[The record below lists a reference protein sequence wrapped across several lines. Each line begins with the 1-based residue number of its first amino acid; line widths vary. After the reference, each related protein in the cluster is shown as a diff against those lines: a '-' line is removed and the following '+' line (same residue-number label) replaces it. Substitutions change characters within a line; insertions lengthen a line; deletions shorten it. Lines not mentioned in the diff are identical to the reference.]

1 MAIVTTPIEI
11 EEEIF
16 TGTIPAADG
25 PGIDYVLT
33 LGAATDGIDTVYTLD
48 MTYLDAN
55 GPGKHQ
61 TYQSTG
67 KQKTMHKMV
76 NNQPK
81 KGVKLTPDNGDTPMY
96 FLVVNDTTLRIVLFP
111 KIGEIIGG
119 SEREAD
125 YGKLRARIEEL
136 GMNEKDVWWYLDTR
150 RWGSAPHSGFGLGF
164 ERLLLFVTGMANI
177 RDVIPFPRTPK
188 NAEF

>member
-1 MAIVTTPIEI
+1 MKKLMIMVAIMAAFASCQSNKKNAEMEIVNDSVMAIVTTPIEI

-55 GPGKHQ
+55 GPGNHATFKTQ
-61 TYQSTG
+61 G
-67 KQKTMHKMV
+67 KQKSVHKMV

-81 KGVKLTPDNGDTPMY
+81 KGVKLTPDNGDSPMY
-96 FLVVNDTTLRIVLFP
+96 FLVVNDTTLRMVNDSTLVET
-111 KIGEIIGG
+111 IGQAVYDITKVK
-119 SEREAD
+119 S
-125 YGKLRARIEEL
+125 K
-136 GMNEKDVWWYLDTR
+136 
-150 RWGSAPHSGFGLGF
+150 
-164 ERLLLFVTGMANI
+164 
-177 RDVIPFPRTPK
+177 
-188 NAEF
+188 